1 MVINDQNNLEDIE
14 VEGVVV
20 TVNSGAEIK
29 PGDFYIA
36 RRNNPWQLLTC
47 SEVHLEQG
55 FIVAQEIAYPFDI
68 CNCKKV
74 VAIDG
79 EPGTKG

>member
-1 MVINDQNNLEDIE
+1 MNDQTELEEFD
-14 VEGVVV
+14 VEGVLL
-20 TVNSGAEIK
+20 TVDSSAEIN
-29 PGDFYIA
+29 PGDLYIA

-47 SEVHLEQG
+47 SEVHLEKG
-55 FIVAQEIAYPFDI
+55 FVVPKERAYPFDI

-79 EPGTKG
+79 ELVPN